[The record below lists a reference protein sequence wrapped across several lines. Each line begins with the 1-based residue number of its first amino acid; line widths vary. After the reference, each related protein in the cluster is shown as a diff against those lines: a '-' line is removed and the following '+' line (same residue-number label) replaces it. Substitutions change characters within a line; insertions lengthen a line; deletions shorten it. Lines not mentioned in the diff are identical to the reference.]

1 MSVPI
6 GLQLYTLRDALAAD
20 FEGTIRQV
28 AAQGYVGV
36 ESANAAYVS
45 TTPTAAAKLFQ
56 ELGLQVPSAHSD
68 LPLGAKKNAVLD
80 TMQILGCKDLVCP
93 YIPAEEFASEDRIK
107 FHSDELNQ
115 ADEIARENGMR
126 LSYHNHW
133 WEYRQQVNGR
143 PAYKIMLEN
152 VAPTVNFEVDTYW
165 VKTGGYD
172 PADIIREYGSR
183 APLLHIKDGSTD
195 EKDPM
200 VAVGDGVMD
209 WASIISAGKPEWLI
223 VELDRCAT
231 DMLEAVG
238 RSYTYLTSKGYAHGR

>member
-6 GLQLYTLRDALAAD
+6 GIQLYSLRDALATD
-20 FEGTIRQV
+20 FEGVIRKV
-28 AAQGYVGV
+28 AAQGYAGV
-36 ESANAAYVS
+36 ETANAAFVS
-45 TTPTAAAKLFQ
+45 TTPKAAAKLFT
-56 ELGLQVPSAHSD
+56 ELGLRVSSAHID
-68 LPLGAKKNAVLD
+68 LPLGDKKNVVLD
-80 TMQILGCKDLVCP
+80 TMETLGSKNLVCAFLP
-93 YIPAEEFASEDRIK
+93 PEEFETEAKIK
-107 FHSDELNQ
+107 FHCDELNQ
-115 ADEIARENGMR
+115 ADEVVRENGMR
-126 LSYHNHW
+126 LFYHNHW
-133 WEYRQQVNGR
+133 WEYRQQINGR

-152 VAPTVNFEVDTYW
+152 LAPTVNFEVDTYW

-172 PADIIREYGSR
+172 VVDIIREYGSR
-183 APLLHIKDGSTD
+183 APLLHIKDGSTN

-209 WASIISAGKPEWLI
+209 WASIISAARAEWLI